1 MTTRA
6 LFVPTASFAAGAYAQ
21 KNGAIDDAFAAL
33 RASHPSVGAVVDGLV
48 APRGESGAAANIERA
63 TSDAIGR
70 ALRAARDAWSG
81 AFGSLSDNAEADV
94 VLGGG
99 AATATAVKTAV
110 KATTTTANGGLPVVL
125 NSAAVVRGFFIV
137 GVATGCVAAYVVG
150 PERCVAECKKAMEK
164 ARKTV
169 RRIRVRVVRACRET
183 YDKLPSPLAAVDAAK
198 VVIIDVAGRCA
209 PALRSIRA
217 TTRETLERGG
227 AYSAELARKLR
238 ALAGDFHEH
247 HIIGT
252 VDVARTKFTAGV
264 DSVKGFARRASVQA
278 KPALDRARRVA
289 RELIASVIDTIAEKT
304 KTGK

>member
-6 LFVPTASFAAGAYAQ
+6 LFIPTASFAAGAYAQ
-21 KNGAIDDAFAAL
+21 KNGAIDDAFATI
-33 RASHPSVGAVVDGLV
+33 RASHPSVAAVVDGLV
-48 APRGESGAAANIERA
+48 APRGESGAAANIERTA
-63 TSDAIGR
+63 SDAIGR

-81 AFGSLSDNAEADV
+81 AFGSLNDNAEADV

-99 AATATAVKTAV
+99 AATAVKTAV
-110 KATTTTANGGLPVVL
+110 KATRTANGGLPAVF
-125 NSAAVVRGFFIV
+125 NSTTVVRGFFIV

-150 PERCVAECKKAMEK
+150 PERCVAECKRAMEK
-164 ARKTV
+164 ARQTV
-169 RRIRVRVVRACRET
+169 RSIRVRVASACREAF
-183 YDKLPSPLAAVDAAK
+183 DKLPSPRAAVDAAR

-227 AYSAELARKLR
+227 AYSVELARKLQ
-238 ALAGDFHEH
+238 ALAGDFHDN

-252 VDVARTKFTAGV
+252 VDVARTKVTAGV
-264 DSVKGFARRASVQA
+264 DSVKDFARRASVQA
-278 KPALDRARRVA
+278 KPTLDRARRVA

-304 KTGK
+304 SKTGK